1 MVVIL
6 QLLEEVCNRDD
17 KLCNEIMQSPQ
28 LFQSIT
34 NLVLNGSDTE
44 GRTAMSILKV
54 FIAKRFVFSNEYIES
69 LHCKKV
75 CTSLLE
81 VSIIFHKC

>member
-54 FIAKRFVFSNEYIES
+54 FIAKRFVLPCLKSALYFTNA
-69 LHCKKV
+69 KRV
-75 CTSLLE
+75 
-81 VSIIFHKC
+81 